1 MARDCAGIYPQGEG
15 SSWMN
20 HKDIKTALRT
30 RLAAIQSAPPIV
42 WGENAPG
49 VWDATS
55 LQYVTPDPPYWLA
68 YFTTTPPERFG
79 LSKSSLMTIRLFV
92 AVFVREGTFEDEA
105 DDQAQR
111 IIDQF
116 PIDLIL
122 SAGDGQIQVT
132 DMGDPQPGAI
142 DGAYFRKNV
151 SVRCR
156 AIFQRTP

>member
-1 MARDCAGIYPQGEG
+1 
-15 SSWMN
+15 MN
-20 HKDIKTALRT
+20 HKQIKTALRT
-30 RLAAIQSAPPIV
+30 RLAATPSAPPIV

-49 VWDATS
+49 VWDAGA
-55 LQYVTPDPPYWLA
+55 LQYVTPEPPYWLA

-79 LSKSSLMTIRLFV
+79 LSKSSLMTVRLFV
-92 AVFVREGTFEDEA
+92 AVFVQDGTFEDEA

-132 DMGDPQPGAI
+132 DMGDPQPGSI

-151 SVRCR
+151 SIRCR
-156 AIFQRTP
+156 AIFQRST

>member
-1 MARDCAGIYPQGEG
+1 MDRYRSGVHGESKGAGQ
-15 SSWMN
+15 MN

-30 RLAAIQSAPPIV
+30 RLAATPSAPPIV

-49 VWDATS
+49 VYDTPS

-79 LSKSSLMTIRLFV
+79 LSKSSTMVVRLFV
-92 AVFVREGTFEDEA
+92 AVFVQEGTFEDEA

-142 DGAYFRKNV
+142 DGRKNV
-151 SVRCR
+151 SIRCR